1 MTQEEWQRRRGVW
14 MEKERAERSTNW
26 QQARGNVQVAI
37 TEQAVREL
45 YDRIEVLE
53 EASRPKVSKEK

>member
-1 MTQEEWQRRRGVW
+1 VW

-45 YDRIEVLE
+45 FDRIEVLE